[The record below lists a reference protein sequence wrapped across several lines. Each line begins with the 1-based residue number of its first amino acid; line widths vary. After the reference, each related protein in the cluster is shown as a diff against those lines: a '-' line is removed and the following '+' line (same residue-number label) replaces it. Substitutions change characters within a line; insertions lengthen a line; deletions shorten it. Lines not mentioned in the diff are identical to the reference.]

1 MPHHTSAAT
10 LQGFML
16 HSWNSWFVNSHWYPG
31 IPTHAC
37 CIPVLWE
44 VRFNFE
50 KRRFPSNH
58 LSGSIIWW
66 WTAGVQE
73 KQALLCQQPSMQM
86 NWPCHIF
93 IHFSHIYGT
102 ASNHEVNPSLEG
114 NYSIPEF
121 GMSLISLIFS
131 YYFLSVH
138 FHFRVPFRRS
148 CRSPLQGFPPSDA
161 CSMLEKAPALFLQIY
176 PANKSSVE
184 ISPWRTFGA
193 TFLLKHLRH
202 FFGSFFL
209 LPLVRYTLTF
219 FKECLPLPFESQ
231 ETTAQLL
238 FNLAAAGRELLSI
251 SQTLPGLLDVEIIW
265 AGFLQKLAT
274 RTILLGHS
282 RSPSRKPF
290 KAANIANSSCQIW
303 QNVLESHLSS
313 HAVPTEPAHDGSAWC
328 DWELVSLL
336 QCEPFSMANAVISW
350 RFSSSSVQPSCVND
364 FVELHCFSRSGKHR
378 FIILNLLNDKKLRV
392 VQCGWFGWF
401 GPIAHRKFDKT
412 GSRKERH
419 NGVCNLVC
427 NFFGFVL
434 KIPCALG
441 HCNLFHT
448 SCQDAFQAMP
458 HPGSS
463 CHSVHL
469 GPQDLRFQNQV
480 HKQRRMMRW
489 IFEQF
494 YVGP

>member
-1 MPHHTSAAT
+1 MPHFYTFFSHLRYGKQSWSKPKFGRKLLNSWIWDESYLTYLLILLLIGSLPFQGALPSVLQVTSARFSSFRR
-10 LQGFML
+10 LQHVGKSPCPFPPNLSCKQIFCGNLSM
-16 HSWNSWFVNSHWYPG
+16 
-31 IPTHAC
+31 T
-37 CIPVLWE
+37 
-44 VRFNFE
+44 NF
-50 KRRFPSNH
+50 RGNFS
-58 LSGSIIWW
+58 SQASS
-66 WTAGVQE
+66 
-73 KQALLCQQPSMQM
+73 ALL
-86 NWPCHIF
+86 
-93 IHFSHIYGT
+93 
-102 ASNHEVNPSLEG
+102 
-114 NYSIPEF
+114 
-121 GMSLISLIFS
+121 
-131 YYFLSVH
+131 
-138 FHFRVPFRRS
+138 R
-148 CRSPLQGFPPSDA
+148 
-161 CSMLEKAPALFLQIY
+161 K
-176 PANKSSVE
+176 
-184 ISPWRTFGA
+184 
-193 TFLLKHLRH
+193 
-202 FFGSFFL
+202 FFL